1 MEEDNDEGK
10 EMSKGSSCRDEK
22 YIVVLV
28 REERNIDEYFKRQTH
43 GKGFDTVHMDTAA
56 LSTDE
61 DL

>member
-1 MEEDNDEGK
+1 MRLTKGAVEEDNGEGK

-43 GKGFDTVHMDTAA
+43 GNET
-56 LSTDE
+56 L
-61 DL
+61 